1 MDVVKKLLA
10 VVKTVKAGGT
20 PYGIDSL
27 LQDLFT
33 LPALNMVS
41 VILST
46 YTEQYNRCNFCFD
59 QIQFKNLLKSF
70 YPYFHPL
77 CFFLLFSKVPVIFL
91 SLSYFYRR
99 ASVSFYQ

>member
-1 MDVVKKLLA
+1 MWLRNCLLV
-10 VVKTVKAGGT
+10 VVKTVKAGGM

-27 LQDLFT
+27 LQDPFT

-46 YTEQYNRCNFCFD
+46 YTEQYNRCNFCFND

-77 CFFLLFSKVPVIFL
+77 CFFSQLCKV
-91 SLSYFYRR
+91 
-99 ASVSFYQ
+99 